1 MMKRIYLFR
10 IFLLLTVVNIL
21 VLSPARATS
30 SSRLTV
36 QLNGLKN
43 QKGQVCFSLFS
54 SSQGFPAQ
62 EEQALQSRCVQLA
75 ETHFKTT
82 FENLIPGGYAV
93 AVFHDANG
101 DRILNVNPLG
111 IPTEGFGFSR
121 NPQILAGPPNFGETV
136 VTVAPPQNNI
146 QIQLQYLLNWN

>member
-1 MMKRIYLFR
+1 MINTKYLAP
-10 IFLLLTVVNIL
+10 IFIFLTVVNLLI
-21 VLSPARATS
+21 SPQTQAS
-30 SSRLTV
+30 SNSRLIV

-54 SSQGFPAQ
+54 SSQGFPTQGEKAV
-62 EEQALQSRCVQLA
+62 QSRCIQLGEA
-75 ETHFKTT
+75 DFKTT

-101 DRILNVNPLG
+101 DGLLNQNAFG

-121 NPQILAGPPNFGETV
+121 NPKVLSGPPNFGESV

-146 QIQLQYLLNWN
+146 QIHLQYLLSWN